1 MIYCLGFLGDTT
13 VTLAPLPYVLSSSQS
28 RPFHYVMSILSNMD
42 SLSNEF
48 LDEEQ
53 DDYEQYYVN
62 QFVSCKCHFL
72 HHII

>member
-13 VTLAPLPYVLSSSQS
+13 VPLAPLPYVLSSSQS

-53 DDYEQYYVN
+53 DDYEL
-62 QFVSCKCHFL
+62 CKSICFL
-72 HHII
+72 QMSFLTPYNIK